1 MIPVR
6 TIQEGPQFPPGSTSY
21 EVELLQRALVRAGF
35 DPGPVDGNF
44 LPGSLTA
51 SAVRG
56 FQAANGLA
64 ANGIVGPETWQA
76 LPDEDMQGL
85 PGLQLGSEGG
95 AVAVLQRCLRRMGFY
110 TGPISG
116 VFDAQTDAAVRQQQ
130 QALALVV
137 DGTVGDQT
145 WSFLG

>member
-95 AVAVLQRCLRRMGFY
+95 AVAVASAM
-110 TGPISG
+110 
-116 VFDAQTDAAVRQQQ
+116 
-130 QALALVV
+130 LAENGILYW
-137 DGTVGDQT
+137 TH
-145 WSFLG
+145 

>member
-35 DPGPVDGNF
+35 NPGPVDGNF

-56 FQAANGLA
+56 FQAGNGLA
-64 ANGIVGPETWQA
+64 ANGIVGPETWEA

-95 AVAVLQRCLRRMGFY
+95 AVALLQRCLRRMGFY

-116 VFDAQTDAAVRQQQ
+116 QFDAQTDAAVRQQQ
-130 QALALVV
+130 QALGLVV

-145 WSFLG
+145 WGFLG